1 MTELRTASFYTLG
14 GKNHPPFSLGCGQSQ
29 AEGDQ
34 LYECGLSINHQ
45 KNVSLS
51 KSVFKYHKNRNQA

>member
-1 MTELRTASFYTLG
+1 MTELRIASFYTLG
-14 GKNHPPFSLGCGQSQ
+14 EKNPFSLGCGQSQ

-45 KNVSLS
+45 KNVSVS
-51 KSVFKYHKNRNQA
+51 KSVFKYHKNRSRA